1 MLLFGAAA
9 GSNVTATPAAPAVP
23 QAKKK
28 VVVEAPLAPVAV
40 SSTPTYR
47 RYVHPHAKAM
57 AGIDWARITTSPL
70 GKKLS
75 AQIDA
80 MGLMK
85 KAAIEGM
92 DFVADID
99 KLMLST
105 PGEAGANAG
114 QVKLS
119 EEAPFVVAMQGRFK
133 IEALRRSLI
142 GRKASRLVYQGSEV
156 WMPAKGDTALAIVNS
171 RIMLVG
177 DRKSL
182 KATLDAQAAEAG
194 GEESAV
200 NSVLTRAAELAGQY
214 DLWLVSDASLEGV
227 GNSASAAGA
236 SAPQAEMMKSIDQF
250 ELGVSFRQGLK
261 ADVSLHGRS
270 PEDISKLGTMLAGI
284 KMLAAMSIQEK
295 KDPELNAMLEKLKIG
310 TAQDR
315 VVISLQYSQKELDRG
330 IASLMSG
337 PNAGGKNADTIAA
350 ATPATAPVVV
360 QPPAPLIVHIYN
372 ADGGRREFT
381 LTR

>member
-9 GSNVTATPAAPAVP
+9 GSNVTTTPAAHAVP

-28 VVVEAPLAPVAV
+28 VAETPLAPVTV
-40 SSTPTYR
+40 TSVPTYR
-47 RYVHPHAKAM
+47 RYVHPEAKAM
-57 AGIDWARITTSPL
+57 AGIDWARIVLSPL

-75 AQIDA
+75 AQMDA
-80 MGLMK
+80 MGVKK
-85 KAAIEGM
+85 KAALEGM
-92 DFVADID
+92 DFVSDIE

-105 PGEAGANAG
+105 PGEPGAHEG
-114 QVKLS
+114 KVKLS

-133 IEALRRSLI
+133 IEALRKSLI

-171 RIMLVG
+171 QVMLVG

-194 GEESAV
+194 GEEPAV
-200 NSVLTRAAELAGQY
+200 NSVVTRAAELAGQY

-227 GNSASAAGA
+227 GNSAGAAGA
-236 SAPQAEMMKSIDQF
+236 SVPQAEMMKSIDQF
-250 ELGVSFRQGLK
+250 ELGVSFKQGLK

-270 PEDISKLGTMLAGI
+270 PEEISKLGTMLAGI
-284 KMLAAMSIQEK
+284 KMLAAMSVQEK
-295 KDPELNAMLEKLKIG
+295 KDPELNAMLDKLKIG

-330 IASLMSG
+330 IAGMMSG
-337 PNAGGKNADTIAA
+337 PKAGGKQPDTMAAA
-350 ATPATAPVVV
+350 ATPAAPVVV
-360 QPPAPLIVHIYN
+360 LPPAPLIVHIHN
-372 ADGGRREFT
+372 ADGGPREFP
-381 LTR
+381 LNR